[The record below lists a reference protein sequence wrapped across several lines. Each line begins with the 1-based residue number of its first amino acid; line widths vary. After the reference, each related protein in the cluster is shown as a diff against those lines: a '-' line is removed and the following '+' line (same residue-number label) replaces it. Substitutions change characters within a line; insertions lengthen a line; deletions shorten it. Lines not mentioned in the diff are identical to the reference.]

1 MDKIFAKII
10 ANSNDKGTSIQR
22 QSLIND
28 KFDCEIYFNENKF
41 TNNARLEKENSIIY
55 LFNKKYYDLSNMF
68 ENCSLLTS
76 INLSNFNTNNV
87 INMNIC
93 LLDAVL

>member
-10 ANSNDKGTSIQR
+10 VDSNDKGRIIQR
-22 QSLIND
+22 QSLIDD

-55 LFNKKYYDLSNMF
+55 LFNKKYYDLSYMF
-68 ENCSLLTS
+68 LECSLLTS

-87 INMNIC
+87 
-93 LLDAVL
+93 